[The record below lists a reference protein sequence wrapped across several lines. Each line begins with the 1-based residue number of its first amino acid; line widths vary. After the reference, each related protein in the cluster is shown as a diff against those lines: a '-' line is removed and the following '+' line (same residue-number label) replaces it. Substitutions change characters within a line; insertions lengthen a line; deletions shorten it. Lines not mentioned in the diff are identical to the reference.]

1 MTREVRYTM
10 LHKDWSLIA
19 NSILIQLAAGLVA
32 FGAFYRSGFFNRA
45 GGDTIFMAAAGG
57 WIWAGPI
64 IICAMILS
72 LFHLGQP
79 LRAYRAVTRIGSSW
93 LSREVFFTGAFLLLW
108 ATSVAMDK
116 SGQASMIWIWL
127 TVAAGVLSVWSMSG
141 IYAKTGRPGWK
152 GMHPYLSFFGTF
164 LIFGGIGS
172 SLLLSAAGLSH
183 SIAPAFPVL
192 ALLILIIRLWYA
204 FRLFSILQGGAPQ
217 RSLDRLVAAA
227 PVPVGKSLFRLHR
240 LFTLWGWCV
249 SFAGVTLS
257 LYAATTLNTYAG
269 VGLWIVIAT
278 LVLIGELLQR
288 VGFNALGLDRET
300 SMQARHFRSPHP

>member
-1 MTREVRYTM
+1 M
-10 LHKDWSLIA
+10 LHKEWSLVA

-32 FGAFYRSGFFNRA
+32 FEAFYRSGFLNRT
-45 GGDTIFMAAAGG
+45 GGDTVFMTAASG

-64 IICAMILS
+64 IICSMILS

-79 LRAYRAVTRIGSSW
+79 LRAYRAVTRIGLSW

-116 SGQASMIWIWL
+116 SGQASLIWVWL

-152 GMHPYLSFFGTF
+152 GMHSYLSFFGTF
-164 LIFGGIGS
+164 LIFGVISS

-183 SIAPAFPVL
+183 AIAPALPVL
-192 ALLILIIRLWYA
+192 ALLILVLRLWYA
-204 FRLFSILQGGAPQ
+204 FRLFSTLQGVAPK
-217 RSLDRLVAAA
+217 RSLDCLVAAA
-227 PVPVGKSLFRLHR
+227 PVPLGENLFRLHR
-240 LFTLWGWCV
+240 GFTLWGWCV

-257 LYAATTLNTYAG
+257 LYAVTTLHTYAG
-269 VGLWIVIAT
+269 AGLWIIIAA
-278 LVLIGELLQR
+278 LVLIGETLQR
-288 VGFNALGLDRET
+288 MGFNALGLDRET
-300 SMQARHFRSPHP
+300 STQARHLWSPHP